1 MVHAVYGDDDGWWLQ
16 NTSNSEEC
24 AYITKYF
31 ADAWMPIPEENT
43 EEQERN
49 CVEERKKKGLTR
61 IVLLNNTVYQVRET
75 PDKIMQIS
83 ANPWVRVTD
92 EHGQTLQI
100 RKDYITTLYRI

>member
-1 MVHAVYGDDDGWWLQ
+1 M
-16 NTSNSEEC
+16 
-24 AYITKYF
+24 
-31 ADAWMPIPEENT
+31 T
-43 EEQERN
+43 E
-49 CVEERKKKGLTR
+49 KGLTR
-61 IVLLNNTVYQVRET
+61 IVLLNNTAYQVRET